1 MPARLFFTFCAL
13 LIAPVQAASI
23 DIVAGP
29 GQISLNEPF
38 AVAFDRDGNWYI
50 LEHKGQRIIR
60 AGKDGKFTP
69 FAGTG
74 QTGRS
79 GDGGPALEARFFD
92 PHGLVASRDG
102 RTLYVA
108 DTLNNQVR
116 IIDLRSGAIT
126 ALAGTGEKGF
136 SGDNGPGV
144 QAAFNGVFSIALGHD
159 GQSLFLADLGNRRIR
174 RIDLRSGIVT
184 TVAGNGNRG
193 IPADG
198 SPAAA
203 SPLEDP
209 RAVAV
214 DSKGQLYIV
223 ERNGNA
229 LRVVDRSG
237 SIRTLVAPGQLK
249 LDLKGPKHLCIDSND
264 NVIIADAENHLIR
277 RYNPR
282 DGSTVTIL
290 GTGNPGAHVY
300 PSDPLKTETNRPHGV
315 VFNRSGD
322 LYVSDSDNHRILRV
336 QAVAP

>member
-1 MPARLFFTFCAL
+1 MTARLLFTLCAL
-13 LIAPVQAASI
+13 LTAPVHAASVEI
-23 DIVAGP
+23 AAGP
-29 GQISLNEPF
+29 DQIRLNEPF
-38 AVAFDRDGNWYI
+38 AVAFDRVGNWYI
-50 LEHKGQRIIR
+50 LEHKGERIVR
-60 AGKDGKFTP
+60 AGKDGTFTP

-74 QTGRS
+74 QPGRS
-79 GDGGPALEARFFD
+79 GDGGPALEAQFLD

-116 IIDLRSGAIT
+116 KIDLRSGAIT

-136 SGDNGPGV
+136 SGDNGP
-144 QAAFNGVFSIALGHD
+144 ALKATLDGVFSIALGHD
-159 GQSLFLADLGNRRIR
+159 GQSLVLADLGNRRIR

-184 TVAGNGNRG
+184 TVAGDGSRG

-198 SPAAA
+198 STAAS

-214 DSKGQLYIV
+214 DSIGLVYIV

-237 SIRTLVAPGQLK
+237 KIRTLIAPGQLK
-249 LDLKGPKHLCIDSND
+249 LDLKGPKHLCIDSKD

-277 RYNPR
+277 RYSPR

-290 GTGNPGAHVY
+290 GTGQRGAHVD

-315 VFNRSGD
+315 AFNRTGD
-322 LYVSDSDNHRILRV
+322 LYVSDSDNHRVLRV
-336 QAVAP
+336 RDR